1 MAAKRKTNKAPL
13 AVLMLN
19 LFIIMVGIGLVIPIL
34 PYYIE
39 EFQAS
44 GRELGL
50 LIAIFAF
57 MQFLFAPFWGRLSD
71 QYGRKPLVAL
81 GMFGFAAGEFIFAF
95 ATDLWMLFLSRAIA
109 GIFGSALMPTAMA
122 YVADVTTE
130 EDRGKGMGMI
140 GASMALGIVIGP
152 GIGGWLAEYQ
162 LSYPFL
168 AAGFAAMAGGLLSIF
183 LLSESLSNEAKAQAK
198 NKKKTS
204 MLKNMTEAIRGPL
217 GFLLILVF
225 VISFAL
231 TNFQAIFGFYMLK
244 KFGYDPSEVGILVAA
259 TGIIGAIAQGALVGR
274 LTRAFGDSRVV
285 TGSLLLSAGGFV
297 LMTLAGGYWT
307 VLLTVSLFFL
317 GNSMVRPAVNALI
330 SKMAGKEQ
338 GMIMGLNNSF
348 FSLGNAIGPIV
359 AGVLFEYHMEW
370 PYWFG
375 AFLMI
380 ASLIAMKVWTA
391 RNNEEEIAG
400 SIHS

>member
-1 MAAKRKTNKAPL
+1 MF
-13 AVLMLN
+13 N

-57 MQFLFAPFWGRLSD
+57 MQFLFAPVWGRLSD
-71 QYGRKPLVAL
+71 KYGRKPLVAL

-95 ATDLWMLFLSRAIA
+95 ATDLWILFLSRAIA

-140 GASMALGIVIGP
+140 GAAMALGIVIGP
-152 GIGGWLAEYQ
+152 GIGGWLAEYN
-162 LSYPFL
+162 LSYPFF
-168 AAGFAAMAGGLLSIF
+168 AAGFAATAGGLVSLF
-183 LLSESLSNEAKAQAK
+183 MLSESLSDEEKAKAK

-204 MLKNMTEAIRGPL
+204 MLSNMGSALKGPL

-244 KFGYDPSEVGILVAA
+244 KFGYGPSEVGILVAA
-259 TGIIGAIAQGALVGR
+259 TGIIGAIAQGTLVGR
-274 LTRAFGDSRVV
+274 LTRTFGDSKVV
-285 TGSLLLSAGGFV
+285 TGALLVSAGGFV
-297 LMTLAGGYWT
+297 LMTFAGSYLT

-317 GNSMVRPAVNALI
+317 GNSIVRPAVNSLI
-330 SKMAGKEQ
+330 SKMAGEEQ

-359 AGVLFEYHMEW
+359 AGALFEFHMEW

-375 AFLMI
+375 ALLMM
-380 ASLIAMKVWTA
+380 ATLLAMKVWTD
-391 RNNEEEIAG
+391 RKKEEELAG